1 MKIRGNGTRIK
12 KPQMKYNNIYSAIF
26 VSRPNRFIA
35 NVEIDGQI
43 ETVHVKNTGRCRELL
58 IPGVEVMLE
67 KSNNPARKTAY
78 DLVMVYKDGLGWVN
92 INSQMP
98 NYLVKEWLTTN
109 SQPFEDVKIIKPEYT
124 YGNSRFD
131 FYMESETRKVLMEV
145 KGVTLERSGIGYF
158 PDAPTERGVKH
169 IKELIKA
176 KQEGYDA
183 YLAFVIQMNG
193 IKEVRPNVDTHPEF
207 GEALNEAEKAGVKVL
222 FLLSEITRDEI
233 KINLCVEKKG

>member
-1 MKIRGNGTRIK
+1 MKIKENGIRK
-12 KPQMKYNNIYSAIF
+12 KTPKMKYNNIHSAIF
-26 VSRPNRFIA
+26 ISRPNRFIA

-67 KSNNPARKTAY
+67 KSDNTARKTAY
-78 DLVMVYKDGLGWVN
+78 DLVMVYKEGLGWVN
-92 INSQMP
+92 IDSQMP
-98 NYLVKEWLTTN
+98 NYLVKEWLATN
-109 SQPFEDVKIIKPEYT
+109 PQPFEDVTTIKPEYT

-131 FYMESETRKVLMEV
+131 FYMENETRKVLMEV
-145 KGVTLERSGIGYF
+145 KGVTLERNGIGYF
-158 PDAPTERGVKH
+158 PDAPTQRGVKH

-176 KQEGYDA
+176 KKEGYDA

-193 IKEVRPNVDTHPEF
+193 IKEVRPNIDTHPEF
-207 GEALNEAEKAGVKVL
+207 GEALKEAEKAGVKVI

-233 KINLCVEKKG
+233 KINLCVEKKS

>member
-1 MKIRGNGTRIK
+1 
-12 KPQMKYNNIYSAIF
+12 MKYANIYSATFI
-26 VSRPNRFIA
+26 SRPNRFIA

-78 DLVMVYKDGLGWVN
+78 DLVMVYKEGLGWIN
-92 INSQMP
+92 IDSQMP
-98 NYLVKEWLTTN
+98 NYLVKEWLATN
-109 SQPFEDVKIIKPEYT
+109 PQPFENVTTIKPEYT

-131 FYMESETRKVLMEV
+131 FYMERENGKILMEV
-145 KGVTLERSGIGYF
+145 KGVTLEREGIGYF

-176 KQEGYDA
+176 KQEGFDA
-183 YLAFVIQMNG
+183 YLTFVIQMNG
-193 IKEVRPNVDTHPEF
+193 IKEVRPNITTHPEF
-207 GEALNEAEKAGVKVL
+207 GAALTEAEKAGVKIL
-222 FLLSEITRDEI
+222 FLGCQISMNEI
-233 KINLCVEKKG
+233 KINLCMEKKS